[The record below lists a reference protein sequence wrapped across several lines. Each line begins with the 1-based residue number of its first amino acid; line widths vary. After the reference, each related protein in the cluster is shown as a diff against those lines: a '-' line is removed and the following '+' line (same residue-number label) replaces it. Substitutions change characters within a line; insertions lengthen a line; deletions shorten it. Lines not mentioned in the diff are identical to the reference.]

1 MESEL
6 YDYVEAK
13 ARTGDP
19 ESVLEAI
26 DEFSREHEGLYHLG
40 PEKGEFL
47 DDACRRA
54 EPNRIVEL
62 GSLFGYSAVRMA
74 RFLGVGGELIA
85 IEANRDAVERVR
97 AMVELGGVAD
107 RVQVV
112 HATGEEA
119 IPELTGEFD
128 LVFIDHGSSSYLP
141 DLLELERRELLAPNA
156 ILVADNIGYSGDAVG
171 DYVEHVRTSGKYRS
185 ELHRS
190 ELHNG
195 RPFADGVEVSERL

>member
-1 MESEL
+1 MERQEFEGQLGGSGRRRQGQQRVPAEL
-6 YDYVEAK
+6 LAQLRD
-13 ARTGDP
+13 
-19 ESVLEAI
+19 
-26 DEFSREHEGLYHLG
+26 EGLLG
-40 PEKGEFL
+40 PAPMLVGGHQLAVDRVVADVEVLLVRL
-47 DDACRRA
+47 D
-54 EPNRIVEL
+54 
-62 GSLFGYSAVRMA
+62 
-74 RFLGVGGELIA
+74 VGGELIA

-156 ILVADNIGYSGDAVG
+156 ILVADNIGYSGDAVS